1 MMLLVYNTLS
11 RSKEEFRPLE
21 GKKVCMFVCGQTV
34 YDDAH
39 LGHAKNYINFD
50 VVARWLR
57 RSGYDVKYIQN
68 ITDID
73 DKIIKRAQEEGTDP
87 IELARRFETRF
98 MEDMEAIGVRKGVD
112 QYPRSHDY
120 ISEMVFQIQL
130 LLDKGYAYVIDDDVY
145 YDVSKFQDY
154 TKLSGMH
161 LDELEK
167 HRIEPREGKRNS
179 YDFSLWKAAKESE
192 PSWRI
197 ELTVDGKAR
206 SLNGR
211 PGWHIEDTAITHAI
225 FGKQY
230 DLHGGAIELI
240 FPHHTNEIAQAEAA
254 FGVKPFVKYW
264 MHSGI
269 MLIKGEKMSKSLKNF
284 IRIREL
290 LKRYDAEALRLL
302 VISTHYRKD
311 FGYTEEFIKK
321 AAARMNYLYASF
333 SIFYNMNETSD
344 EAVPEEIGKM
354 ATDLDSGF
362 AQAMD
367 DDFNTPLALI
377 RLSAAIDFL
386 RTYAQANR
394 EIGKAAKDL
403 AVESVINNAQVL
415 GILGKDSYKHKLAP
429 EAANLIRDRERLRKE
444 GKFNEADAIR
454 EKLRLEHS
462 ISLEDSEYGT
472 IWYST
477 LQS

>member
-11 RSKEEFRPLE
+11 RSKEEFKPLE
-21 GKKVCMFVCGQTV
+21 GKKVNMFVCGQTV

-50 VVARWLR
+50 VVSRWLR

-68 ITDID
+68 ITDVD

-98 MEDMEAIGVRKGVD
+98 MEDMEAIGVKKNVD

-120 ISEMVFQIQL
+120 IDEIVSQIQL
-130 LLDKGYAYVIDDDVY
+130 LLDKGYAYAIDDDVY

-154 TKLSGMH
+154 TKLSGMR

-192 PSWRI
+192 PSWKI
-197 ELTVDGKAR
+197 ELDVDGSTRAF
-206 SLNGR
+206 NGR

-264 MHSGI
+264 LHSGI

-290 LKRYDAEALRLL
+290 LKRFDAEALRLL
-302 VISTHYRKD
+302 VLSTHYRKD

-333 SIFYNMNETSD
+333 GIFYNMNEAK
-344 EAVPEEIGKM
+344 EGNVPEEISRIAK
-354 ATDLDSGF
+354 DLDSGF
-362 AQAMD
+362 AQAMN
-367 DDFNTPLALI
+367 DDFNTPLALT
-377 RLSAAIDFL
+377 RLSAAIDSL
-386 RTYAQANR
+386 RIYAEANK

-403 AVESVINNAQVL
+403 AVNSVIGNAQVL
-415 GILGKDSYKHKLAP
+415 GILSKDSYKRKLP
-429 EAANLIRDRERLRKE
+429 DEAAHLIRERERLRKD
-444 GKFNEADAIR
+444 GKFQEADAIR
-454 EKLRLEHS
+454 EKLKSEHS

-472 IWYST
+472 IWYKAS
-477 LQS
+477 